1 MNEHP
6 FSITTEVTSAPWN
19 PDHRLVRIALQ
30 GRRVDLDE
38 QPASNLLFLLDVSG
52 SMNSPDKLPL
62 LKDALGLLVNN
73 LREKDRVAIG
83 GVRGGGGTRPRIN
96 VRRSEGSDPRRHRDR
111 GAPYLTENDQFRL
124 FLCRMDRPAL
134 VAPRRLPYLFA
145 HTRPLVV
152 VQAYAV

>member
-73 LREKDRVAIG
+73 LREKHRVAI
-83 GVRGGGGTRPRIN
+83 V
-96 VRRSEGSDPRRHRDR
+96 VYA
-111 GAPYLTENDQFRL
+111 GAAGLVLESTSGDQKEVILDAIEIVALHTSQKTTNFGCFYAEWTAQRWSH
-124 FLCRMDRPAL
+124 PAGFPISSPTH
-134 VAPRRLPYLFA
+134 APWL
-145 HTRPLVV
+145 
-152 VQAYAV
+152 